1 MFYTGILTE
10 LINIVFSFN
19 IVRNNLFYHA
29 ALSAIYRTRIK
40 IPLIISSVYSLDNH
54 LGSFKEFC
62 AMNSSVF
69 MRASASEY
77 WTGGDFMK

>member
-1 MFYTGILTE
+1 MVYAGTLDD
-10 LINIVFSFN
+10 LINIASGFTV
-19 IVRNNLFYHA
+19 VRNNLFYHA
-29 ALSAIYRTRIK
+29 ALSAIYRMRTK
-40 IPLIISSVYSLDNH
+40 IPLIISSVSALYNH
-54 LGSFKEFC
+54 LFSFKEFF

>member
-1 MFYTGILTE
+1 MFHTGTLTE
-10 LINIVFSFN
+10 LIHIVFSFN
-19 IVRNNLFYHA
+19 VVSNNLFYHA
-29 ALSAIYRTRIK
+29 ALSAIYRARIK
-40 IPLIISSVYSLDNH
+40 IPLIISSVSTLNNH
-54 LGSFKEFC
+54 FGSFKEFF